1 MSSDQKPSRKRLML
15 MGMGG
20 LTLAALLVASGLHA
34 RTLHERA
41 VTAWTE
47 TAAIPQVRVFQP
59 QQNAV
64 GDTLRL
70 PAHLEAWSNA
80 AIHARV
86 SGYLKDWKADIG
98 AQVKAGQVLAEID
111 SPDLDQQLA
120 QTHARQVQEQ
130 ANARLAETTAT
141 RWQNLLASHSVSR
154 QEADEKTSN
163 AAAAKANAEAA
174 AADYARLS
182 ALESY
187 KTLRAPFAGTI
198 TARNTDIGQLIKADT
213 DSDPELFSIA
223 DTHQLRLYVPVP
235 QNYAAVIHPGLD
247 AELTVPEHPGEH
259 FKARLIGD
267 STAIDRRSGTL
278 LAQFVADNPKGELMP
293 GDYAEATFAIPAD
306 THGVS
311 IPASALIFRA
321 QGTQVAVLDGGNH
334 VHLQRIHIGL
344 DLGERLVIDQGL
356 KAADRVID
364 NPPDALREGDSVQL
378 VDVSGGAHAPKA

>member
-1 MSSDQKPSRKRLML
+1 MSSDHNPSRNRLML
-15 MGMGG
+15 LGIGG
-20 LTLAALLVASGLHA
+20 LTLAALLVANGLHA
-34 RTLHERA
+34 RTLHEQS

-47 TAAIPQVRVFQP
+47 TAAVPQVTVFRPQP
-59 QQNAV
+59 NAA

-70 PAHLEAWSNA
+70 PAHLEAWSKA
-80 AIHARV
+80 PIHARV
-86 SGYLKDWKADIG
+86 NGYLKDWKADIG
-98 AQVKAGQVLAEID
+98 TQVKAGQVLAEID

-120 QTHARQVQEQ
+120 QTYARLIQEQ
-130 ANARLAETTAT
+130 ANARLARTTAT

-154 QEADEKTSN
+154 EEADEKTSN

-213 DSDPELFSIA
+213 DSDPALFNIA

-235 QNYAAVIHPGLD
+235 QNYAAVIHPGLE
-247 AELTVPEHPGEH
+247 AELSVPEHPGEH

-278 LAQFVADNPKGELMP
+278 LAQFVVDNPKGQLLP
-293 GDYAEATFAIPAD
+293 GDYAEATLPIPAD

-321 QGTQVAVLDGGNH
+321 QGTQVAVLDAKNH
-334 VHLQRIHIGL
+334 VHLQAIHIGL

-356 KAADRVID
+356 KPADRVVD
-364 NPPDALREGDSVQL
+364 NPPDALRDGDPVQL
-378 VDVSGGAHAPKA
+378 ADVSGGAHAPKA